1 MLKYLLER
9 KIAFLIVVFLA
20 VLASSLN
27 VGVAFLIKK
36 IIDSITKMDIA
47 GMLYLALGTLVYIV
61 FVVLSDFLAHYSRD
75 QFCKNVSCK
84 LKDDLTASILN
95 MSVVD
100 KEEKSYA
107 DYQSLI
113 ISDVSTL
120 EVNYFNALLAITY
133 QLLNLLF
140 SLAGII
146 YIQPRFLPVICLICV
161 IPIIFPYFTKN
172 KLEGLQANKSST
184 RSAYIDKLS
193 DVLNGFRSIKFYNA
207 EHKYKK
213 YSADANKTYTNAD
226 ISLSKHENLIMSSA
240 YGVGLLIILLTWVS
254 GAFFI
259 KFGLLT
265 FSSLV
270 AMTKIAESIAGPFQ
284 IIGEKYTGIMSSLSI
299 RKRLVSIL
307 NVPVKHTAKISFD
320 SLTIQ
325 NTSITKQ
332 GKKCMSIDEL
342 VLSAGD
348 RILVTGISGS
358 GKSTL
363 LNFIAGFEQDE
374 NTVFLLDG
382 VKQDSNFSLSSSV
395 IMLEQKT
402 HVFGNSLIDN
412 ICMLDNTKTEK
423 AKTVIADLKMGKL
436 LPDIDKQS
444 GSQKQFS
451 GGEARRIDLGRLL
464 VSDISEKIVLLDE
477 PFSGLDNKNVKNV
490 TEVINKLKPK
500 LLIITG
506 HNKENYNSLDYNRVL
521 EIKDGRVYG
530 I

>member
-1 MLKYLLER
+1 
-9 KIAFLIVVFLA
+9 
-20 VLASSLN
+20 
-27 VGVAFLIKK
+27 
-36 IIDSITKMDIA
+36 
-47 GMLYLALGTLVYIV
+47 
-61 FVVLSDFLAHYSRD
+61 
-75 QFCKNVSCK
+75 
-84 LKDDLTASILN
+84 

-193 DVLNGFRSIKFYNA
+193 DVLKGFRSIKFYNA

-363 LNFIAGFEQDE
+363 LNFIAGFE
-374 NTVFLLDG
+374 
-382 VKQDSNFSLSSSV
+382 DSNFSLSSSV

-423 AKTVIADLKMGKL
+423 AKTVIADLKMEKL

-444 GSQKQFS
+444 ETQKQFS

-521 EIKDGRVYG
+521 EIKDGRVYV

>member
-9 KIAFLIVVFLA
+9 KIAFLVVVFLA

-259 KFGLLT
+259 KFVTVYNATYGGFADTYAVPMKEWIVMTTGAMAT
-265 FSSLV
+265 F
-270 AMTKIAESIAGPFQ
+270 AP
-284 IIGEKYTGIMSSLSI
+284 IGTTVNI
-299 RKRLVSIL
+299 
-307 NVPVKHTAKISFD
+307 ISFALSRKKLD
-320 SLTIQ
+320 LL
-325 NTSITKQ
+325 ITYTN
-332 GKKCMSIDEL
+332 G
-342 VLSAGD
+342 
-348 RILVTGISGS
+348 
-358 GKSTL
+358 
-363 LNFIAGFEQDE
+363 
-374 NTVFLLDG
+374 
-382 VKQDSNFSLSSSV
+382 
-395 IMLEQKT
+395 
-402 HVFGNSLIDN
+402 
-412 ICMLDNTKTEK
+412 
-423 AKTVIADLKMGKL
+423 
-436 LPDIDKQS
+436 
-444 GSQKQFS
+444 
-451 GGEARRIDLGRLL
+451 
-464 VSDISEKIVLLDE
+464 
-477 PFSGLDNKNVKNV
+477 KNV
-490 TEVINKLKPK
+490 ILK
-500 LLIITG
+500 
-506 HNKENYNSLDYNRVL
+506 
-521 EIKDGRVYG
+521 
-530 I
+530 